1 LQLIVNNYCSCLESS
16 LGAFSNK
23 AIPGILYS
31 LALLA
36 IFLTM
41 ENFMFWI
48 AVFVIAYIIDNASYK
63 PIDDEPYTKED
74 GERFRK
80 NCRK

>member
-1 LQLIVNNYCSCLESS
+1 
-16 LGAFSNK
+16 
-23 AIPGILYS
+23 
-31 LALLA
+31 
-36 IFLTM
+36 
-41 ENFMFWI
+41 MFWI